1 MSWDRKASSAALN
14 ICSAL
19 ETARRYPLG
28 FCPEIATMGVH
39 SNSRMNDRR
48 YRLIQTLL
56 LILIAPLLLVP
67 SARAQ
72 QQQPPSSPQSAKQTP
87 KTQTATSDQE
97 KKKKSDL
104 EKETGT
110 VNDRIFEVMPNYGT
124 VESTLALP
132 PISSGQKFRLATA
145 GVTDYFTYPFIGFLA
160 ALDQANDSPKS
171 WGQGWGAYGKRYG
184 ASYADNG
191 IGTYMTTAI
200 FPSLL
205 HEDPRYYEMKKGG
218 FSHRAYYS
226 LNRLF
231 VARTDSGNS
240 RFNYSEIVG
249 NAAAAGISNIYHAPE
264 DRTLSRNLG
273 TWGMLIMWDGV
284 SNEMK
289 EFWPDIRRKVFHKTS
304 P

>member
-1 MSWDRKASSAALN
+1 
-14 ICSAL
+14 
-19 ETARRYPLG
+19 
-28 FCPEIATMGVH
+28 
-39 SNSRMNDRR
+39 MNDRR
-48 YRLIQTLL
+48 YKLIQALL
-56 LILIAPLLLVP
+56 LILIVLLLPP
-67 SARAQ
+67 STKAQQ
-72 QQQPPSSPQSAKQTP
+72 QQQPPSSPPSAQQPQQTP
-87 KTQTATSDQE
+87 KTQAATGDQQKKE
-97 KKKKSDL
+97 KKTDL

-124 VESTLALP
+124 VESALTLP

-160 ALDQANDSPKS
+160 ALDQANNSPQS

-205 HEDPRYYEMKKGG
+205 HEDPRYYQMKKGG

-231 VARTDSGNS
+231 VARTDSGHS

-249 NAAAAGISNIYHAPE
+249 NATAAGVSNIYHAPE

-289 EFWPDIRRKVFHKTS
+289 EFWPDIRRKVFRKAS